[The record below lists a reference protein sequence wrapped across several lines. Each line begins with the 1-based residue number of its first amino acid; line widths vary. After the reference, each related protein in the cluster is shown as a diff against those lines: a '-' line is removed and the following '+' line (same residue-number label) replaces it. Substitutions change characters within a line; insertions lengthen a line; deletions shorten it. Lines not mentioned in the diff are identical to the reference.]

1 MKILIGIDG
10 SNASRQAFEI
20 GLQHARAMDA
30 GIHLVTSME
39 KGDEGDID
47 TIQSA
52 ERHLDRLLEECAAEG
67 IDGEKHLLI
76 RGLSPGED
84 LVEFAKEKDVAEV
97 VIGVRRRSKV
107 GKIVFGST
115 AQYVILRA
123 PCPVVSVK

>member
-30 GIHLVTSME
+30 SIHLVTSME
-39 KGDEGDID
+39 KGGEGDID
-47 TIQSA
+47 TIQGA
-52 ERHLDRLLEECAAEG
+52 EQHLDRLLEECAAEG
-67 IDGEKHLLI
+67 IDGQKHLLI

-84 LVEFAKEKDVAEV
+84 LVEFAKEKDVGEV

-123 PCPVVSVK
+123 HCPVVSVK

>member
-1 MKILIGIDG
+1 MKILIGSDG

-30 GIHLVTSME
+30 SIHLVTSME
-39 KGDEGDID
+39 KGGEGDID
-47 TIQSA
+47 IIQGA
-52 ERHLDRLLEECAAEG
+52 EQHLDRLLEECTAEG
-67 IDGEKHLLI
+67 IDGQKHLLI